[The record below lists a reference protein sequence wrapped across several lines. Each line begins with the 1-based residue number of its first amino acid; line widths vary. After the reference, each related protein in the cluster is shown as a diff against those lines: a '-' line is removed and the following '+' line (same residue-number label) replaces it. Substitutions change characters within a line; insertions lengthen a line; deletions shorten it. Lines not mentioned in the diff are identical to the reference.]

1 MVSVRL
7 RLALL
12 FFFTLV
18 ACGPGSTDSMTVVPC
33 DLSAIGQPQSIQA
46 VGFAP
51 DGAPLVTARFGAG
64 SAANTFANHHTLT
77 WSFEKKSWSVF
88 GPPSRCL
95 GIGPADTTLFCQV
108 VPESGT
114 VVEQHVQRMKEGGQL
129 ESLSDDPALPVLL
142 RVDAE
147 GNFYVH
153 RIVDSAWALSV
164 KLRAASTFTPIIRD
178 LPDANGQLLMS
189 QDGATLFYFAPSR
202 ALYRSTA
209 PTQFEKLIDLTTL
222 ANAPLT
228 NLTPG
233 AVATDGTLYF
243 FRADK
248 RELWRLP
255 AGGNELTL
263 LTTVPHGT
271 VMSTVMVDRQNRVYV
286 QVRTTDGSTLER
298 AGEIYEYRGG
308 SDWRLRLRYAGET
321 SHPSIAPNG
330 SAYVTTLQSS
340 GVITNLVRI
349 GN

>member
-1 MVSVRL
+1 MVSLRL
-7 RLALL
+7 RLALFVSL
-12 FFFTLV
+12 LTL
-18 ACGPGSTDSMTVVPC
+18 ACGPGSSDSMTVVPV
-33 DLSAIGQPQSIQA
+33 DLSAIGQPQSIQS

-51 DGAPLVTARFGAG
+51 DGAPLVSVRYGAG
-64 SAANTFANHHTLT
+64 SGANTFAKRDTLRY
-77 WSFEKKSWSVF
+77 SFESKTWSVF
-88 GPPSRCL
+88 GPASRCL

-108 VPESGT
+108 VPESGN
-114 VVEQHVQRMKEGGQL
+114 VIEQHVQRMKAGGQL

-147 GNFYVH
+147 GNFYAH
-153 RIVDSAWALSV
+153 TIVDSAWALSV
-164 KLRAASTFTPIIRD
+164 KLRTASTFTPIIRD

-189 QDGATLFYFAPSR
+189 QDGATLFYLLPSR
-202 ALYRSTA
+202 ALYRSTT
-209 PTQFEKLIDLTTL
+209 PTQFDKLIDLTTL

-233 AVATDGTLYF
+233 SVATDGSLYF

-271 VMSTVMVDRQNRVYV
+271 VMSNVMVDRQNRVYV

-340 GVITNLVRI
+340 GVITDLVRI

>member
-12 FFFTLV
+12 FVSTFV
-18 ACGPGSTDSMTVVPC
+18 ACGPGSSDSMAAEKV
-33 DLSAIGQPQSIQA
+33 DLTAIGQPQSIQS

-51 DGAPLVTARFGAG
+51 DGAPLVSVRYGAG
-64 SAANTFANHHTLT
+64 SGANTFAKYDTLRY
-77 WSFEKKSWSVF
+77 SFESKTWSVF

-95 GIGPADTTLFCQV
+95 SIGPADTTLFCQV
-108 VPESGT
+108 VPEAGT
-114 VVEQHVQRMKEGGQL
+114 VVEQHVQRMKAGGQL
-129 ESLSDDPALPVLL
+129 EALSDDPALPVLL

-147 GNFYVH
+147 GNFYAH
-153 RIVDSAWALSV
+153 TIVDSAWALSV
-164 KLRAASTFTPIIRD
+164 KLRTASTFTPIIRD

-189 QDGATLFYFAPSR
+189 QDGATLFYLMPSR
-202 ALYRSTA
+202 ALYRSTT
-209 PTQFEKLIDLTTL
+209 PTQFEKIIDLTTL

-228 NLTPG
+228 NLSAG

-243 FRADK
+243 FRGDK

-255 AGGNELTL
+255 AGSSALTL
-263 LTTVPHGT
+263 VTTVPHGT
-271 VMSTVMVDRQNRVYV
+271 VMSNVTVDRQNRVYV

-308 SDWRLRLRYAGET
+308 SDWRLRLRYAGVT

-340 GVITNLVRI
+340 GVITDLVRI